1 MKKITFKNAKQQS
14 LVGCFYAGD
23 RQTAV
28 ILVHGF
34 LSNKRSSGRFD
45 KIAQRFNAVGYPV
58 LCFDFGGCGESVDL
72 PISLQT
78 LISDLEAAKAVLR
91 AKGYQKLVLYGHS
104 LGGLVSLHCLDEDVE
119 TLILTGPVT
128 GPVPFE
134 AISQLQPNQ
143 TDCLAKQGYYYEH
156 LASDDWRKEMCVS
169 AAMIRDFETVNQQQ
183 LWQAVTIPVLI
194 IHGTEEEEAVLKQNS
209 ERLTLPAG
217 SKLVVFEGA
226 DHGFFEQFGEI
237 ETLVS
242 QWLLEHTN

>member
-1 MKKITFKNAKQQS
+1 MKKITFENAQKQP
-14 LVGCFYAGD
+14 LVGCLYAGQC
-23 RQTAV
+23 QTAV

-45 KIAQRFNAVGYPV
+45 KIARRFNAVGYPV
-58 LCFDFGGCGESVDL
+58 LSFDFGGCGESVDM
-72 PISLQT
+72 PISLQS

-91 AKGYQKLVLYGHS
+91 SQGYQKLVLYGHS

-119 TLILTGPVT
+119 TVILTGPVT
-128 GPVPFE
+128 GPVPF
-134 AISQLQPNQ
+134 ATISQLQPEQ
-143 TDCLAKQGYYYEH
+143 TECLAQKGYYYER
-156 LASDDWRKEMCVS
+156 LASDDWRDQMCVS
-169 AAMIRDFETVNQQQ
+169 AAMINDFETVDQQQ

-194 IHGTEEEEAVLKQNS
+194 IHGTEAEEAVLKQNS
-209 ERLTLPAG
+209 ERLTLPSG

-226 DHGFFEQFGEI
+226 DHGFFEQFAAI